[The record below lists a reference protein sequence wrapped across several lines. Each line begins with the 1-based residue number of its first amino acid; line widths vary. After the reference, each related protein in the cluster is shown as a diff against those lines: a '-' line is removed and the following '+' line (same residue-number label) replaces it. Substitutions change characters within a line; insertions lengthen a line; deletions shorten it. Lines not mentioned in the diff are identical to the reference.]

1 MLKNKRKIIF
11 VIAILVIILLGGGI
25 AYAAYVSQ
33 GYQKAVVATIKKTIP
48 FSSNY
53 LKLMDESESPTLE
66 EVSPV
71 LVAQGESDSTF
82 EVTVNNFSLTNA
94 SQSANGYIT
103 YVITFEF
110 DGNTTGCTIN
120 DKNSDEQKKI
130 TFTDTL
136 QIGRHTKTYT
146 LKIPNTAIGN
156 LKIKTTVIPE
166 STSKNIVSN
175 KMLAATFVPSKS
187 IEKVKFQ
194 CTGEFVDS
202 QDNKNEISPYN
213 YSAFRYQVEITT
225 GIGDVKLSW
234 KPDYVELD
242 PVFIES
248 LKKKAPTEINSDGYK
263 TLEFVMDYSDISTYN
278 MVFYRKK
285 ERSSKEDWQQTWKQL
300 EDSNIIKV
308 EATERQ
314 TDVNQR

>member
-11 VIAILVIILLGGGI
+11 ITAIFVIILLEGGI

-53 LKLMDESESPTLE
+53 LKLMDESKNLTLE

-71 LVAQGESDSTF
+71 LVTNGENDSIF

-103 YVITFEF
+103 YDITFEF
-110 DGNTTGCTIN
+110 EGDTTGCTIN
-120 DKNSDEQKKI
+120 GESLEEQKKKV
-130 TFTDTL
+130 FTHTL
-136 QIGRHTKTYT
+136 QMGRHTNTYS
-146 LKIPNTAIGN
+146 LKIPNTAIGS

-166 STSKNIVSN
+166 NTSKNIVSN

-202 QDNKNEISPYN
+202 QDDKNTTPPSE

-225 GIGDVKLSW
+225 GIGDIKLSW
-234 KPDYVELD
+234 NPAYVELD
-242 PVFIES
+242 PVFIQS
-248 LKKKAPTEINSDGYK
+248 LKAEKPTEANGYK
-263 TLEFVMDYSDISTYN
+263 TIEFVMDYSDISTYN

-285 ERSSKEDWQQTWKQL
+285 ERSSTEVWQQTWEKL
-300 EDSNIIKV
+300 ERSDIIKV
-308 EATERQ
+308 EATEIQ